1 MAFAVLITSPEPML
15 SSQQVLDTYFLEA
28 RRDLLEIAALLDR
41 YAVAVEREGSPEGD
55 EAKLEILHR
64 ALAHLADTEAP
75 SGERTKALL
84 ELFSEI

>member
-1 MAFAVLITSPEPML
+1 ML
-15 SSQQVLDTYFLEA
+15 SSQQVLDTYYLEA

-41 YAVAVEREGSPEGD
+41 YDIAVKREGSPGGD
-55 EAKLEILHR
+55 KTKLEILHR

-75 SGERTKALL
+75 SGQRTTALL